1 MTDAAK
7 FRNTMLA
14 EKVGWS
20 SKTIPE
26 FSAEWVV
33 LSEELYAYIL
43 AVLFRPHKEKFSL
56 RRVASS

>member
-1 MTDAAK
+1 
-7 FRNTMLA
+7 MLA